1 MQGDCVHTV
10 ETRSSPGFHVCPS
23 TPDHSMTE
31 EQEEVRG
38 ASQPSCP
45 LLQATPPLLT
55 PTPSPHPTP
64 DYPTCEYPSTLRFL
78 SRDRLLFLA
87 LSSSFSLRSCSAR
100 ASKSLFLRR
109 CLAACAM
116 ALVVG
121 VSVALACPDLTA
133 VVCGSTAL
141 ALYLAWANTS
151 AAAVCSSMALQSV
164 RACSPSAS
172 SSSSA
177 VQSHTHKHTGSP
189 HPSAV
194 GCYCS
199 AALFR
204 SPSLSLSPSCF
215 DACTLL
221 LSHFFRSIPL
231 LSSFLVSIRFCGE
244 EKDNSKQ
251 TAFPSFS
258 VVFLPYIS
266 LLFTALMHCETA
278 STHPP

>member
-23 TPDHSMTE
+23 TPDHSMTK

-204 SPSLSLSPSCF
+204 SPSLSLSLPPALMLALSCSLTSSVQF
-215 DACTLL
+215 LCSPPFWSPFVSVEKKRITANKQLFLL
-221 LSHFFRSIPL
+221 FQLF
-231 LSSFLVSIRFCGE
+231 SFPTSLFC
-244 EKDNSKQ
+244 
-251 TAFPSFS
+251 
-258 VVFLPYIS
+258 S
-266 LLFTALMHCETA
+266 LL
-278 STHPP
+278 